1 MTGIIGSK
9 IRENYRIEAEIG
21 AGGMGVVYRAV
32 DLGSGEFV
40 AIKVI
45 SPKALADPER
55 LRRFRNE
62 AKLASSIQHPSIV
75 GVREV
80 GSAEIAGQLRDF
92 IVMELVGGITLA
104 ERIKGRPLPLR
115 EALHYAIQ
123 LVSAL
128 DAAHRSGV
136 IHRDVKPANIILDEK
151 GNAKL
156 ADFGLAK
163 MNEKPADPF
172 AETGSVQLDLTHD
185 GAIIGSV
192 AYMSPEQARG
202 LEVDHRTDIFSF
214 GSVFYEMLSGKP
226 AFDGA
231 TTADKLSA
239 VLTKDP
245 EDIPDLPVDLNIIL
259 MRCLRKDLGRRWQTA
274 AELKSAL
281 EDIRIGSDASGSTT
295 LILRRTSTRRLWL
308 TGLGG
313 FAAGLAPTAYF
324 ATRKTPQPAFQRLT
338 FRSGDVTGA
347 KFAPG
352 GLIAFT
358 ATWDGAPSELFTC
371 QPGNRE
377 PRPLGL
383 PHSILKGVTAAS
395 QAALISDKD
404 NTLSIVSL
412 GGGEPRPR
420 LQNVLD
426 ACWGP
431 DGESLAIVQQ
441 TGPSRFHIEY
451 PIGTRR
457 YECAGPPP
465 QSIRVSP
472 DGRDVAFFEFV
483 PQVADYQLVVAPPK
497 GKARVVTSGW
507 RAVGGILW
515 SPDSNE
521 LWFNATRAN
530 QDPGVYAYSLNG
542 RGRVLVDTPEW
553 LYLHDRNS
561 QGELLVAPTQSR
573 LSIRVGGAGRS
584 ERSHSWLDSSTAYD
598 ISADD
603 QQVLFAELS
612 YASGRNPFIFIRNLD
627 GSPARRIGEGN
638 RPALSPDGKS
648 VVCTKA
654 VDAGFKIAILPNG
667 PGEGVTRNLPGWS
680 FEIADWM
687 PDSRGLLVYAQRGD
701 GPPTSHLL
709 LPDREPGPP
718 IAPPGVRAIKA
729 SPDGRYA
736 AGVHNGHL
744 TLYPASAASA
754 DTVLPP
760 KLVAAAQPNESVIR
774 WTSRGIFTRQR
785 FPDKTIIF
793 AIDPASGRRTVAYEL
808 TLPEIG
814 SGFIE
819 PTVLSPSGNVYAY
832 TYQRDLASLYLASGI
847 R

>member
-1 MTGIIGSK
+1 MTGLIGSK

-62 AKLASSIQHPSIV
+62 AKLASSIQHPGIV

-80 GSAEIAGQLRDF
+80 GAAEIGGQTRDF
-92 IVMELVGGITLA
+92 IVMELVSGITLA

-123 LVSAL
+123 VVAAL
-128 DAAHRSGV
+128 DAAHQSGV
-136 IHRDVKPANIILDEK
+136 IHRDVKPANVIIDEK

-163 MNEKPADPF
+163 MNERPADPF

-185 GAIIGSV
+185 GTIIGSV

-239 VLTKDP
+239 VLTRDP

-274 AELKSAL
+274 SELRSAL
-281 EDIRIGSDASGSTT
+281 EDIRIASDASGNTT
-295 LILRRTSTRRLWL
+295 LILRRASTRRVWL
-308 TGLGG
+308 TG
-313 FAAGLAPTAYF
+313 AAGLGLGLIPSAYLLL
-324 ATRKTPQPAFQRLT
+324 RKTPRPTFQRLT

-347 KFAPG
+347 RFAPG
-352 GLIAFT
+352 GLVAFT
-358 ATWDGAPSELFTC
+358 AAWDGAPSELFTC

-383 PHSILKGVTAAS
+383 PHSVLKGVTAAN
-395 QAALISDKD
+395 QAALISDND

-441 TGPSRFHIEY
+441 AGPAQFKIEY
-451 PIGTRR
+451 PIGTKR
-457 YECAGPPP
+457 YECSGRPP
-465 QSIRVSP
+465 QSLKISP
-472 DGRDVAFFEFV
+472 NGKEIAFFEFV
-483 PQVADYQLVVAPPK
+483 PQLADYQLVVAPNQ
-497 GKARVVTSGW
+497 GKPRVVSTGW
-507 RAVGGILW
+507 RGVGGILW
-515 SPDSNE
+515 NADRNE

-530 QDPGVYAYSLNG
+530 DDPGVYAYNLEG
-542 RGRVLVDTPEW
+542 KGRVLVDVPDW
-553 LYLHDRNS
+553 LYLHDRS
-561 QGELLVAPTQSR
+561 STGDMLVAPTQSR
-573 LSIRVGGAGRS
+573 LSIRIGGAGRP

-638 RPALSPDGKS
+638 RPALSPNGKL

-654 VDAGFKIAILPNG
+654 VGSNICVAILPNG
-667 PGEGVTRNLPGWS
+667 PGDGMTLAPPGWS
-680 FEIADWM
+680 FEVADWM
-687 PDSRGLLVYAQRGD
+687 PDSRNLLVYGRRD
-701 GPPTSHLL
+701 DSPFSSHILPPNGA
-709 LPDREPGPP
+709 PGRA

-729 SPDGRYA
+729 SPDGRFA
-736 AGVHNGHL
+736 AGVERGRL
-744 TLYPASAASA
+744 KAYPIQPEEAPRDVAPA
-754 DTVLPP
+754 LPGE
-760 KLVAAAQPNESVIR
+760 AVIR

-785 FPDKTIIF
+785 LPEKTIIF
-793 AIDPASGRRTVAYEL
+793 SIDPASGRRSSVYEL
-808 TLPEIG
+808 TLPEVG

-832 TYQRDLASLYLASGI
+832 TYQRDIASLYLATGI